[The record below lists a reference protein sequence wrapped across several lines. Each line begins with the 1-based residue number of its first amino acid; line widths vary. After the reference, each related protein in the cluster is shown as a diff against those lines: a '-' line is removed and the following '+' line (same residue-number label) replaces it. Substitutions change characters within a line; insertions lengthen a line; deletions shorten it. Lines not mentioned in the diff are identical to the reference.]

1 METKTEL
8 VEKTMA
14 NLEKRQFKPYYVSTK
29 EEVLPLVKTL
39 INEGDTVANGGS
51 VTLNQTG
58 VTDYI
63 KSGKFNYLEVPEGA
77 DEKAKKDAYRQRFF
91 ADVFFSSANAII
103 QDGRIYNEDG
113 ASTRV
118 APIIYGPDKV
128 IIVAGINKI
137 VKTEKEAFARV
148 KWVAPQN
155 CRKMHFET
163 PCAEDLKCHNCFV
176 PMRSCCTTAILNF
189 SRIPDRITVILVGE
203 SLGV

>member
-1 METKTEL
+1 MEVEMEL
-8 VEKTMA
+8 VNKTME
-14 NLEKRQFKPYYVSTK
+14 NLAKRQFKPYFVQTK
-29 EEVLPLVKTL
+29 EEVLPLVKSL

-51 VTLNQTG
+51 VTLAQTG
-58 VTDYI
+58 VIDYI
-63 KSGKFNYLEVPEGA
+63 KSDKFNYLAVPDDA
-77 DEKAKKDAYRQRFF
+77 DAKTKKDAYRQRFF
-91 ADVFFSSANAII
+91 ADVFFASANAII

-128 IIVAGINKI
+128 ILVAGVNKI

-189 SRIPDRITVILVGE
+189 SRVPDRITVILVGE